1 MNDTKS
7 GYVKIYRKVID
18 DDVFK
23 NPYEWQ
29 LFSYCVM
36 KARFKKTKNNDIGE
50 FETTQDEMSNDMNVS
65 RKTINKF
72 LKILK
77 DKGCIDYEIIGKKTV
92 VKVKNFFKY
101 QS

>member
-50 FETTQDEMSNDMNVS
+50 FETTQEEMANDLKVT
-65 RKTINKF
+65 RKTVYKF

-77 DKGCIDYEIIGKKTV
+77 ENKYIDFETNGRKTV
-92 VKVKNFFKY
+92 IKVSNYSKY
-101 QS
+101 Q